1 MVDLHRYHHRQK
13 SKNIK
18 EEIYRNIQKRKT
30 NQIIDKSK
38 RFKRLKRSNLAKKED
53 ISQNELDEIKDYQIF
68 LVKILKKL
76 AQLRNIKTT
85 GLKRSDL
92 IYILMRSQKHH
103 KEAEYLSYLQ
113 ADPINEIKSKSN
125 IIRKLIIE
133 LGMMIDKSDRDIIR
147 KRLEEIDKKK
157 SK

>member
-1 MVDLHRYHHRQK
+1 MKLKDFSDFSTK
-13 SKNIK
+13 S
-18 EEIYRNIQKRKT
+18 
-30 NQIIDKSK
+30 
-38 RFKRLKRSNLAKKED
+38 
-53 ISQNELDEIKDYQIF
+53 
-68 LVKILKKL
+68 LKKL
-76 AQLRNIKTT
+76 AQLQNSETT

>member
-1 MVDLHRYHHRQK
+1 
-13 SKNIK
+13 
-18 EEIYRNIQKRKT
+18 
-30 NQIIDKSK
+30 
-38 RFKRLKRSNLAKKED
+38 
-53 ISQNELDEIKDYQIF
+53 
-68 LVKILKKL
+68 
-76 AQLRNIKTT
+76 
-85 GLKRSDL
+85 
-92 IYILMRSQKHH
+92 MRSQKHH